1 MILPPYRCDMN
12 AHGMVAVCRR
22 QQVLAYGFQLLD
34 WRYQGKIPAQGEKN
48 MAGIKACL
56 VQSLSGWC
64 TGDSALGGGG
74 HPPLDFG

>member
-1 MILPPYRCDMN
+1 MN

-56 VQSLSGWC
+56 VQSLSG
-64 TGDSALGGGG
+64 
-74 HPPLDFG
+74 

>member
-1 MILPPYRCDMN
+1 
-12 AHGMVAVCRR
+12 VCRR
-22 QQVLAYGFQLLD
+22 QQVLAYRFQLLD